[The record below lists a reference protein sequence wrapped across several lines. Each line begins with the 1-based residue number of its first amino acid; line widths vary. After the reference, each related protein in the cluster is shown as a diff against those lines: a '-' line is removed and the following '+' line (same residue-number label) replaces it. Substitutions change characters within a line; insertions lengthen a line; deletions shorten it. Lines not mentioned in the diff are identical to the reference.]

1 MAALGT
7 VLSTCEV
14 LGTSILNANTS
25 IPAGNTIANTTT
37 ETAFTSSYTIPA
49 NALVAGSVVRIKLW
63 GTYGTTVVSPNLTG
77 KLKIGSQTLLNTGA
91 LSAAINLS
99 NAGWFADASILVQ
112 SIGAGG
118 VVDAQGF
125 AEFASA
131 ATTGLSV
138 NIPNTATFTV
148 DTTVTQALTVT
159 IQWSAANAA
168 NTITLRQMV
177 VEVLNP

>member
-1 MAALGT
+1 MPVLGQ
-7 VLSTCEV
+7 VLSTSEILGNMV
-14 LGTSILNANTS
+14 LSANTS
-25 IPAGNTIANTTT
+25 IPAGNTVANTTT
-37 ETAFTSSYTIPA
+37 ETAFASSGSIPA
-49 NALVAGSVVRIKLW
+49 NTLAAGSVVRIKLW

-77 KLKIGSQTLLNTGA
+77 KLKIGSQALLNTGA

-99 NAGWFADASILVQ
+99 NAGWFADASIVVQ
-112 SIGAGG
+112 SIGGSG
-118 VVDAQGF
+118 VIDAQGF

-138 NIPNTATFTV
+138 NVPNTSTFTV
-148 DTTVTQALTVT
+148 DTTTTQAITVT

-168 NTITLRQMV
+168 NTITLRQMI

>member
-7 VLSTCEV
+7 ITSTADV
-14 LGTSILNANTS
+14 LGCAIISANTS
-25 IPAGNTIANTTT
+25 IPGGNTVANTTT
-37 ETAFTSSYTIPA
+37 ETAFSSSYTIPA
-49 NALVAGSVVRIKLW
+49 NTLVAGSVVRVKLW
-63 GTYGTTVVSPNLTG
+63 GVYGTTIISPMLTG
-77 KLKIGSQTLLNTGA
+77 KVKWGSQTLLNTGA
-91 LSAAINLS
+91 LSAAVSLT
-99 NAGWFADASILVQ
+99 NAGWFADCSFLVQ
-112 SIGAGG
+112 SAGGSG

-138 NIPNTATFTV
+138 NVPNTSTFTV
-148 DTTVTQALTVT
+148 DTTATQAITVT
-159 IQWSAANAA
+159 VQWSAANAA